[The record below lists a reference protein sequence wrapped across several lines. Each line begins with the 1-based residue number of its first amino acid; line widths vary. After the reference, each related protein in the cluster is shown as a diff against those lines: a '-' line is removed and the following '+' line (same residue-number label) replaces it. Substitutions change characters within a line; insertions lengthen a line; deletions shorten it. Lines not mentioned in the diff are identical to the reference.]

1 MRTPSKHELKR
12 QVNPDKPV
20 FVQDPPE
27 GSAAEQSPTV
37 SALGRSSDASQ
48 FAKTGEVR
56 EGNISLLRHW
66 GWREGIHTAHRGN
79 TTAVRMVKFAD
90 AVVTKSAAANR

>member
-1 MRTPSKHELKR
+1 MQSAAPEKATFEHKL
-12 QVNPDKPV
+12 
-20 FVQDPPE
+20 PE

-48 FAKTGEVR
+48 FAKTGVVR

-90 AVVTKSAAANR
+90 AVVTRSAAANR